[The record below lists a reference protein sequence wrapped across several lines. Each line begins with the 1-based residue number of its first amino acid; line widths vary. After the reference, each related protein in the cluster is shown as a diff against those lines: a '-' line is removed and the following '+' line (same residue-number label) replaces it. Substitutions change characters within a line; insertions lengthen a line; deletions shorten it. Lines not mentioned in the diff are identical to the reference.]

1 MEWINWLTMAF
12 SVLSFVMVIVVF
24 VIVMKN
30 RKTGDVRLGGD
41 DLKQIRTAVN
51 ESVNALGSA
60 ISTLVAEKNSVLM
73 SDLSVKVEKMNDKID
88 ILVHSEAGLEKA
100 EETFKTNITKLMND
114 NKDEM
119 INNFNGFATAFTREN
134 DTNKDKLISI
144 INDNYQKLEKEFSQF
159 VTNYTR
165 DSNAQKTEIMDKLS
179 AEINS
184 FNDVVRKTLTDFD
197 SSIKERL
204 EDFKNNTQVSIKEL
218 NDTVSSNLDK
228 IRTDNNEKLDSINQS
243 VNEKLQKTLEE
254 KLNDSFKSVVQ
265 GIGDVNKAVGEI
277 KGIATDV
284 GSLKNVLTNV
294 KTKGIMGEV
303 ILGNIIREFLTAG
316 QYEENVATKKVS
328 TERVEYAIILPGT
341 KDSKIY
347 LPVDSKF
354 PYKNY
359 VTIHDSTDSR
369 EVEEAKKQLKTE
381 LLKYAKDVH
390 DKYIDVPNTTD
401 FAVIFL
407 PLEGLYLEALNMGL
421 FEEIQSKYKVN
432 LTGPTT
438 FSAFVNSLNMGFKS
452 LLIQKK
458 SADVFKLLGAVKTE
472 FGKFADA
479 LQKTQKKVDDASVE
493 LEKLV
498 GTRTR
503 AMNKKLNTID
513 ALDEETTKLVFG
525 ESTDF
530 SETDEEE

>member
-1 MEWINWLTMAF
+1 MELAIWLTMSF
-12 SVLSFVMVIVVF
+12 SVLSFSMAIVVLVIVL
-24 VIVMKN
+24 KN
-30 RKTGDVRLGGD
+30 RKTGDIKLGED
-41 DLKQIRTAVN
+41 DLKQIRITVN
-51 ESVNALGSA
+51 ESVNTLGSA
-60 ISTLVAEKNSVLM
+60 ISSLVAEKNSVLM
-73 SDLSVKVEKMNDKID
+73 SELSTKVNNMNEKID
-88 ILVHSEAGLEKA
+88 GLVRSEAELEKA
-100 EETFKTNITKLMND
+100 QENFRQCISNICIQNQTEM
-114 NKDEM
+114 KD
-119 INNFNGFATAFTREN
+119 IFNGFVISFSAEN
-134 DTNKDKLISI
+134 NNDKEKLTSLV
-144 INDNYQKLEKEFSQF
+144 NDNFQKLDKSFDQF
-159 VTNYTR
+159 VTEYTKE
-165 DSNAQKTEIMDKLS
+165 SNKQKEEIMQKLS
-179 AEINS
+179 NEIQS
-184 FNDVVRKTLTDFD
+184 FNDAVKKTLTEFD
-197 SSIKERL
+197 TSIKEKL
-204 EDFKNNTQVSIKEL
+204 NDFKNNTEVSITNL
-218 NDTVSSNLDK
+218 NGTVSKNLEE
-228 IRTDNNEKLDSINQS
+228 IRKDNNEKLDRINQS

-303 ILGNIIREFLTAG
+303 ILGNIIKEFLTAG
-316 QYEENVATKKVS
+316 QYEENVATKKGS
-328 TERVEYAIILPGT
+328 SERVEFAIVLPGT

-354 PYKNY
+354 PYESY
-359 VTIHDSTDSR
+359 AIIHDSSDPKDI
-369 EVEEAKKQLKTE
+369 EGAKKQLRTD

-479 LQKTQKKVDDASVE
+479 LQKTQKKVDDASTE

-503 AMNKKLNTID
+503 AMNKQLNTID
-513 ALDEETTKLVFG
+513 ALDEETAKLVFG
-525 ESTDF
+525 DSSDF
-530 SETDEEE
+530 VETDEE